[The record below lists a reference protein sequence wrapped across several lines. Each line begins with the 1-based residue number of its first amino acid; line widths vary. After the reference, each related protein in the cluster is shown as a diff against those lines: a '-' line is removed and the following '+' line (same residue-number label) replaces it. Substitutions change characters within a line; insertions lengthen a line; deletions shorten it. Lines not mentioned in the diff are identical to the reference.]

1 MPSALPL
8 LAMLVLSAPPAAGA
22 PPTYDFAAVPSLERL
37 RAVKLLPP
45 SDVATAHPF
54 EERGFVTVPMDYA
67 RPRESPKLRIF
78 YRLMPAQGSTP
89 RDGRAPLLVVVNG
102 GPGAPSGIYRGY
114 DYDYEH
120 PTEKMRQGDVLSG
133 LLTRFR
139 VLIADQR
146 GTPGHS
152 SALDMDGPH
161 VDPAVVARYFD
172 SVHHALDLQEV
183 IRAVVPEGEPFYLLA
198 QSYAGMIG
206 MRYMTLPGMTRLPRG
221 IVFSSSALPHGD
233 VLFAFQARRRAQRAL
248 NVELGRAAPEAKDL
262 LARLRAHFRESG
274 LDPDG
279 VHYLWE
285 WLGKGPAGT
294 WEPALVAK
302 VKALLTADRK
312 ALEAFVHAE
321 AAQADLLNYILS
333 AKELT
338 PGFTDR
344 TLAARLVKDV
354 PFEDW
359 MLDEQWTLI
368 RPHGDASWIAPMLDA
383 LDRAPPPLDPPFPP
397 LPPLRER
404 LARTNVLFTIGR
416 GDAFVAEESA
426 TRHVKDFAVEGRTRV
441 LVLPGGHKA
450 AFLPEG
456 VEAIRAWI
464 AALPAAAPMPART
477 PAR

>member
-1 MPSALPL
+1 MLPALPL
-8 LAMLVLSAPPAAGA
+8 LTLVALAAPQAASAQ
-22 PPTYDFAAVPSLERL
+22 PTYDFAAVPSPERL
-37 RAVKLLPP
+37 RAVKLLPDSP
-45 SDVATAHPF
+45 VAAAHPF

-67 RPRESPKLRIF
+67 RPDESPKLRIF

-89 RDGRAPLLVVVNG
+89 RETRAPILVVVNG
-102 GPGAPSGIYRGY
+102 GPGAPSRIYRGY

-120 PTEKMRQGDVLSG
+120 PTATMRQGDVLSG
-133 LLTRFR
+133 LLARFR

-146 GTPGHS
+146 GTPGRS
-152 SALDMDGPH
+152 SALDMDDPR

-206 MRYMTLPGMTRLPRG
+206 MRYMTLPGITRLPRG

-248 NVELGRAAPEAKDL
+248 NVELLRAAPEAKDL
-262 LARLRAHFRESG
+262 LARLRARFREDG
-274 LDPDG
+274 LDPGG
-279 VHYLWE
+279 VNYLWE
-285 WLGKGPAGT
+285 WLGKGPPGT

-302 VKALLTADRK
+302 LKALLAADRK
-312 ALEAFVHAE
+312 GLEAFVRAE

-368 RPHGDASWIAPMLDA
+368 RLRSDASWIAPMLDA
-383 LDRAPPPLDPPFPP
+383 LDRAPPPLAPPFPP
-397 LPPLRER
+397 LPAVRER
-404 LARTNVLFTIGR
+404 LARTHALFTIGR

-426 TRHVKDFAVEGRTRV
+426 RRHVEDFAVAGRTRV

-464 AALPAAAPMPART
+464 AALPAEAPT